1 MDVNPERRDI
11 CLTSNKYKIKKLY
24 IFCLYIRRSTSCIIA
39 PSFAKPVH
47 IDTIR
52 LITTFLFFGLQRKW
66 SVWMNRNLSPI
77 MRTKSMV

>member
-11 CLTSNKYKIKKLY
+11 CLTSNKYKIKTVY
-24 IFCLYIRRSTSCIIA
+24 ILFVHTSSTSCIIA

-47 IDTIR
+47 VDTIR
-52 LITTFLFFGLQRKW
+52 LIITFLFFGLQRKW